1 MSKQAL
7 GSIPTFDSVSV
18 KGEPLDLFT
27 EESKSTEDDLK
38 AKLKE
43 EIIKGKEDFKK
54 KTKDKEITKQLKEM
68 KKQEETL
75 KQMQEE
81 IEKEKEQPL
90 ASVKRDVRKGYIR
103 QTFVIKE
110 EYLEIIRAISFYQN
124 IKQVNFLEALIE
136 AGLKEI
142 DEKVIEQAV
151 KEYRKN
157 NAIVKTK
164 AEEEKLEQIKVSKLF
179 KERN

>member
-1 MSKQAL
+1 MTKQAL
-7 GSIPTFDSVSV
+7 GSIPTFDNVSK

-27 EESKSTEDDLK
+27 EEKSSAEDDLK

-43 EIIKGKEDFKK
+43 EILKGKEDFKK
-54 KTKDKEITKQLKEM
+54 KSKDKEITKQLKER
-68 KKQEETL
+68 KEQEKALE
-75 KQMQEE
+75 KMQEE
-81 IEKEKEQPL
+81 IREQETNI

-103 QTFVIKE
+103 QTFVVKE
-110 EYLEIIRAISFYQN
+110 EYLEIIRAISFYHN

-142 DEKVIEQAV
+142 DDKVIEQAV

-157 NAIVKTK
+157 NALAKTK
-164 AEEEKLEQIKVSKLF
+164 AEELEIEQNKVNELFSK
-179 KERN
+179 